1 MQINAP
7 NDDSLINILACLS
20 PESSKTTLR
29 SWIKDGRVYIDDVP
43 AKRADQPVAKD
54 QIVSLGNKQRFA
66 DQNKKLKILYEDR
79 HLVAIDKPEGLLSVA
94 TAFQKEE
101 TAHALVK
108 AYYAPKKVYVIH
120 RIDQD
125 TSGVMLFGLSE
136 EGYEGLKILFEKH
149 DIERSYCAIVEGR
162 LEQQSGTWSS
172 YLYEDPAYRVHSTD
186 DPEKGKMAITNYTVD
201 DASPYYSRLTLK
213 LETGR
218 KNQIRVHCQDAGHS
232 IVGDKKYGA
241 VSDPIKRLCLH
252 AASLGFIHPVT
263 DKQMRFTSPLPEE
276 FYRLVPRK
284 PKRHDA

>member
-1 MQINAP
+1 MQITAP
-7 NDDSLINILACLS
+7 NDDSLINIVALLS
-20 PESSKTTLR
+20 PESSKTSLR
-29 SWIKDGRVYIDDVP
+29 SWIKEGRIFVDDVP
-43 AKRADQPVAKD
+43 AKRADQPVTKN
-54 QIVSLGNKQRFA
+54 QVVSLGTRKKFA
-66 DQNKKLKILYEDR
+66 DPNKKLKILYEDR

-94 TAFQKEE
+94 TAFQKET

-108 AYYAPKKVYVIH
+108 AHYAPKKVYVIH

-136 EGYEGLKILFEKH
+136 EAYEGLKILFEKH
-149 DIERSYCAIVEGR
+149 DIERSYCAIVEGK
-162 LEQQSGTWSS
+162 LTTPQGKWSS

-186 DPEKGKMAITNYTVD
+186 DPEKGKIAITNFSVD
-201 DASPYYSRLTLK
+201 ATSQYFSRLTLK

-263 DKQMRFTSPLPEE
+263 GKKMHFTSPLPEG

-284 PKRHDA
+284 QKEKNA